1 MTTLLRPARFAAAA
15 LLAAAVGVPAAFAQ
29 GVVQPAGV
37 SAPTLGGQSYN
48 GRSYNGQSF
57 ASPPQR
63 FSPPLTG
70 RVRPYPQPTGGT
82 RPYPIPRPRPIY
94 NPNPVVGRDGF
105 VDTEYDPFSNIT
117 DVNRQ
122 TITTRQSAL
131 DPNRGYIDPGSL
143 RRVDRWINVNGKQVR
158 EHGTTWTSHGVP
170 HGNLTRDSSTFTP
183 YPGGPGQGGVREN
196 DSNSAIYFAPS
207 AGVGQTS
214 DGGVR
219 VNESE
224 TVLRSARYPGH
235 GSGNGNGTGGGHGNG
250 NGQGGGRGGLRFN
263 DRAVIRFSQPR

>member
-57 ASPPQR
+57 TSPPR
-63 FSPPLTG
+63 YSPPLTG
-70 RVRPYPQPTGGT
+70 RRPDTRPTGER

-131 DPNRGYIDPGSL
+131 DPNRGYVDPGSL

-158 EHGTTWTSHGVP
+158 EHGTTWTSYGVP

-183 YPGGPGQGGVREN
+183 YPGGGVREN
-196 DSNSAIYFAPS
+196 DSNSQIYFAPN
-207 AGVGQTS
+207 AGAGPS
-214 DGGVR
+214 PDGGVR

-235 GSGNGNGTGGGHGNG
+235 GNGNGTGGGHGNG

-263 DRAVIRFSQPR
+263 DRAVIRFSHPR

>member
-1 MTTLLRPARFAAAA
+1 MTALLRPARFAAAA

-29 GVVQPAGV
+29 GVIQPAGV
-37 SAPTLGGQSYN
+37 SAPMLGGQSSPRQSYQS
-48 GRSYNGQSF
+48 RSGGNLRQSF
-57 ASPPQR
+57 LPPQD
-63 FSPPLTG
+63 S
-70 RVRPYPQPTGGT
+70 RVRPAPPLEAGRRPYPRPTGER

-131 DPNRGYIDPGSL
+131 DPNRGYVDPGSL
-143 RRVDRWINVNGKQVR
+143 RQVDRWIRVNGKLVR

-183 YPGGPGQGGVREN
+183 YPGVPGQGGVLEN
-196 DSNSAIYFAPS
+196 NSDSVIYFAPTPG
-207 AGVGQTS
+207 AGPS
-214 DGGVR
+214 PDGGVR

-224 TVLRSARYPGH
+224 TVLRSARF
-235 GSGNGNGTGGGHGNG
+235 
-250 NGQGGGRGGLRFN
+250 GQGGVRLN
-263 DRAVIRFSQPR
+263 DRTDVQYRPGPPR